1 MVSAPSPASQQP
13 SQEAVPLT
21 GFLAGEGPGL
31 GARKAMLPGQELR
44 PEGKTERPVQGG
56 GGRGAGWEG

>member
-21 GFLAGEGPGL
+21 GFLAGEGPWAG
-31 GARKAMLPGQELR
+31 GQEGHAAW
-44 PEGKTERPVQGG
+44 PGAKAWKERQRGLSREVVRGVNRGG
-56 GGRGAGWEG
+56 